1 MEREAFFTGYC
12 RNIDESRMVALEC
25 EDTCLVSVDCDY
37 QTCPHTQ
44 SCTIAQSM
52 TAFIEQK

>member
-12 RNIDESRMVALEC
+12 RNADESRMVALEC
-25 EDTCLVSVDCDY
+25 EDTRLTSVDCDY
-37 QTCPHTQ
+37 ETCLHTQ
-44 SCTIAQSM
+44 SCTIAQSI